1 MQKMD
6 SCCTNLGKDEEV
18 LVAFLSGVNQVVTGS
33 FWQIDLILLSG
44 VPRLPLPCNGQ
55 LFDPGGPWQPVQSCP
70 GGSHPSKG
78 LMFDK
83 SWLCRITTSS
93 LILDSG
99 EVRDTL
105 LQLLAWF
112 VSNPWN
118 IILITISGAPER
130 CSDGLGGLCSH
141 GEEQKV
147 GFVAEEFLL
156 NFYFAGVLTCKS
168 TNSPTTV
175 LAGTEEDE
183 A

>member
-1 MQKMD
+1 M
-6 SCCTNLGKDEEV
+6 
-18 LVAFLSGVNQVVTGS
+18 
-33 FWQIDLILLSG
+33 
-44 VPRLPLPCNGQ
+44 
-55 LFDPGGPWQPVQSCP
+55 
-70 GGSHPSKG
+70 
-78 LMFDK
+78 
-83 SWLCRITTSS
+83 
-93 LILDSG
+93 ILDSG

-175 LAGTEEDE
+175 LAGTERTSPCCFQRSLTVRTS
-183 A
+183 ALA